1 MSQRTGLWPARLH
14 HLRYDS
20 KQPEA
25 MVTFYRDCLGLEPRE
40 LGDGLWLMA
49 GGERRLLIGGGET
62 ELAFSAFALEN
73 TGRLDDFR
81 AQVQAQGLNLAP
93 SPTPLFAEDA
103 FTVHDPDGRG
113 VVFGVPAEPP
123 EAPRRM
129 DRLAGRL
136 QHVVVATTQVVS
148 MTAFY
153 EDALGFVVSDRVCD
167 DSGEVTRVLPALRPR
182 APQLRLV
189 PRPRGT
195 PRPPRLRGPGLERYP
210 RLGGPLRGPGG
221 AHILGTGAP
230 WAGQQPVHHGRGPGR
245 QQGGDVGR
253 TRAHAPP
260 HAATR
265 MGARGTHAQ
274 SLGRRVDAQLGA
286 ERRIAAPFAVAAAP
300 NRRAAGQK
308 WWMNTEDRWCNLA
321 QEPTSVDEALTP
333 RSKPFGDTWE
343 QPSDEPAR
351 KATAN
356 ESVEA
361 HAAGTGSVIR
371 PSVGKPGGV
380 Q

>member
-167 DSGEVTRVLPALRPR
+167 DSGEVTACFLRSDPEHHSFASFR
-182 APQLRLV
+182 APEARPDHHAYEARDWNDIRDWADHFAALEV
-189 PRPRGT
+189 P
-195 PRPPRLRGPGLERYP
+195 
-210 RLGGPLRGPGG
+210 
-221 AHILGTGAP
+221 IF
-230 WAGQQPVHHGRGPGR
+230 WGPGR
-245 QQGGDVGR
+245 HGPGNNLFIMVEDPDGNKVEMSAELELMHRHMPPREWAHEERTLNLWGG
-253 TRAHAPP
+253 A
-260 HAATR
+260 
-265 MGARGTHAQ
+265 
-274 SLGRRVDAQLGA
+274 
-286 ERRIAAPFAVAAAP
+286 
-300 NRRAAGQK
+300 
-308 WWMNTEDRWCNLA
+308 WM
-321 QEPTSVDEALTP
+321 
-333 RSKPFGDTWE
+333 RS
-343 QPSDEPAR
+343 
-351 KATAN
+351 
-356 ESVEA
+356 
-361 HAAGTGSVIR
+361 
-371 PSVGKPGGV
+371 
-380 Q
+380 